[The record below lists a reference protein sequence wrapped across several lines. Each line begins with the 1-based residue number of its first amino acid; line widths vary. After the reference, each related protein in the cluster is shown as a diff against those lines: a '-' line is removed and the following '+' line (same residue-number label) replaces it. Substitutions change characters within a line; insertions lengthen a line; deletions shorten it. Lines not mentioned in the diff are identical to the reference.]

1 MKGTSYWSKNPGHGQ
16 YLASASDLFDP
27 HPSWGD
33 TLQGLDCH
41 RLGGGRSLHIDS
53 CTIHL
58 PTLGGVWPLPIPG
71 PLGLLREAEAATP
84 RCLFLSL
91 A

>member
-1 MKGTSYWSKNPGHGQ
+1 MLKGTSYWSKSPGHGQ

-41 RLGGGRSLHIDS
+41 RLE
-53 CTIHL
+53 
-58 PTLGGVWPLPIPG
+58 GGVV
-71 PLGLLREAEAATP
+71 AVTAY
-84 RCLFLSL
+84 
-91 A
+91 

>member
-1 MKGTSYWSKNPGHGQ
+1 MLKGTSYWSKSPGHGQ

-41 RLGGGRSLHIDS
+41 GLEGEGGGGHCILTAALSTS
-53 CTIHL
+53 PPC
-58 PTLGGVWPLPIPG
+58 GGS
-71 PLGLLREAEAATP
+71 GL
-84 RCLFLSL
+84 CLFPVP
-91 A
+91 